1 MNKSRLLTIVLSSVG
16 LLSACLEAPEA
27 DKELSDM
34 EEPSSEPAGEASDS
48 EGGSSGSEGSSGSS
62 DGADGSGSG
71 GNGSDNG
78 GGSDGGSNDGSW
90 DDSSDGT
97 GGTLNPDILLFTFQ
111 NGYAADDVASATFYS
126 TGESLVGT
134 FSLIL
139 YDSMTSDYCA
149 VDWIFDETTVAPD
162 SNYADGFVTDAFYGL
177 EMDVWYGYVVLSQPT
192 TRESCDA
199 LTSDWLVTLDE
210 IKADRPGFGYGPLEE
225 NLMMSLQ
232 SDGYYPW
239 DTVSDTIFSAIPSM
253 TVFNEGERSYFPV
266 NIGFAYQL
274 DSNGVTEYDP
284 NGHELPQGSELSLS
298 NLPGDAFYIGG
309 YYYGISLGGH

>member
-1 MNKSRLLTIVLSSVG
+1 MRKLLILNLTTVG
-16 LLSACLEAPEA
+16 LLAACLEAPEA

-34 EEPSSEPAGEASDS
+34 EEPSSEPADEVSD
-48 EGGSSGSEGSSGSS
+48 GSSGSGSDGSEGSSGSN
-62 DGADGSGSG
+62 DGSG
-71 GNGSDNG
+71 GNGN
-78 GGSDGGSNDGSW
+78 GSDGGSGDGGANDGSW
-90 DDSSDGT
+90 DDSSGDNT

-111 NGYAADDVASATFYS
+111 NGYADEAVSNATFYS
-126 TGESLVGT
+126 TGDSLVGT

-162 SNYADGFVTDAFYGL
+162 ANYDDGLVTDAFYGL

-192 TRESCDA
+192 TRESCAA

-225 NLMMSLQ
+225 NLTMSLQ

-239 DTVSDTIFSAIPSM
+239 DTVSDTVFSAIPSM

-274 DSNGVTEYDP
+274 DANGVTEYDP
-284 NGHELPQGSELSLS
+284 NGQELPQGSELSLS